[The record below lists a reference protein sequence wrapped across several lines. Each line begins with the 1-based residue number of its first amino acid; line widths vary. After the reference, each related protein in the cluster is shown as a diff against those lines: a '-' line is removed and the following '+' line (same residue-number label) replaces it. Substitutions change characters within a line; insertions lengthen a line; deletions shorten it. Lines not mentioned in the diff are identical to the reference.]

1 MSTKYYQLVR
11 DDVCLYVGVTTQHYL
26 CNRLTQH
33 KQHLKV
39 WKDGDTSK
47 GKLFYFSDDFTF
59 DGVQIKLIESIAVEM
74 STQEKRERENY
85 WIEKLNPSQNQNRLK
100 NPNYQKE
107 WWEEHK
113 EEQALKK
120 KEYYQ
125 TTLKAKQKT
134 RVNCPICGLEVAY
147 SSLSKH
153 KSRKHSE

>member
-11 DDVCLYVGVTTQHYL
+11 DDVCLYVGMTEQHLL
-26 CNRLTQH
+26 CRRFAGH
-33 KQHLKV
+33 KQQFER
-39 WKDGDTSK
+39 WKNGVNT
-47 GKLFYFSDDFTF
+47 GKLFYYDDDFNF

-134 RVNCPICGLEVAY
+134 RVNCPVCGLEVAY